1 MVLELIDSNEC
12 IWKQGLINDTFLQ
25 SDAVNILQ
33 ILLAQEAHEDFL
45 VWGEERSGE
54 FSVCSA
60 YKLLQKNLEDPTAYA
75 LQTRSSVFYKLLW
88 NLDLPGKI
96 KITIW
101 KISWNYLPTLANLKF
116 KKLVTTSCCPRCAS
130 AEESMG
136 HLFRRCPTTVEV
148 WSELNYLHFLNIQ
161 GMEFE
166 EWLTWAIWKDRNRRV
181 HDRKIITGKDTS
193 NFVSKYMEEL
203 KGLEENIC
211 TKRREDVSWKAPPSS
226 VIKINFDS
234 AFDGRRFRSV
244 SGMVARDA
252 RGTVLFTRTSF
263 HERVVSA
270 FAAEALACQLAVSTG
285 FDKGWIRVIIKRDSL
300 TTVKK
305 CKPLKL
311 DKSQI
316 GVFIRNIQQM
326 KSNFQEISFNLVP
339 RPTNE
344 LAHALATKML
354 KGGKS
359 VYLEGKAFSFMDPR
373 TTVGRSR
380 EPD

>member
-1 MVLELIDSNEC
+1 MANVMLICLLGSTTSN
-12 IWKQGLINDTFLQ
+12 
-25 SDAVNILQ
+25 A
-33 ILLAQEAHEDFL
+33 EAHEDFL
-45 VWGEERSGE
+45 VWGGEPSGV

-88 NLDLPGKI
+88 NLDLPRKI

-136 HLFRRCPTTVEV
+136 HLFRRCPITVEV

-161 GMEFE
+161 G
-166 EWLTWAIWKDRNRRV
+166 
-181 HDRKIITGKDTS
+181 KDTA

-211 TKRREDVSWKAPPSS
+211 TKRRENVSWKAPSSS

-285 FDKGWIRVIIKRDSL
+285 FDKGWIRVIIEGDSL

-305 CKPLKL
+305 CLPGGESIFVYG
-311 DKSQI
+311 SQDND
-316 GVFIRNIQQM
+316 G
-326 KSNFQEISFNLVP
+326 EIERTGLI
-339 RPTNE
+339 E
-344 LAHALATKML
+344 
-354 KGGKS
+354 KGKF
-359 VYLEGKAFSFMDPR
+359 E
-373 TTVGRSR
+373 
-380 EPD
+380 E